1 MNIKCTGL
9 GHCLSLLQLPA
20 MPDKL
25 RFKHMPSV
33 LLYFQLCKTLAT
45 FISLNSFN

>member
-20 MPDKL
+20 MPDTL

-33 LLYFQLCKTLAT
+33 LLYFQSCKTTLAT
-45 FISLNSFN
+45 FISLNSF

>member
-1 MNIKCTGL
+1 MNISALAWVTAS
-9 GHCLSLLQLPA
+9 LSYSPHA

-45 FISLNSFN
+45 FISLNSF

>member
-9 GHCLSLLQLPA
+9 GHCLTFLQLPA

-45 FISLNSFN
+45 FISLNSI